1 MKTKK
6 IFTFLTASSLALWM
20 QACSDSSSSSAEWE
34 EDLSSSSESDVS
46 SSSEGKVSSSS
57 KTAES
62 SSSEEDLSSSS
73 EPDVSSSSAENVSSS
88 SETAESSSSV
98 EESSGTLFVFGS
110 DYMSGE
116 LRWVENGELSD
127 EKMAFNQD
135 SKLIAVGKNLLVLER
150 YGADNLSLVDAE
162 KQVAWQVSLESGDN
176 PSDAVKID
184 DSKIW
189 VALEGA
195 PKILQV
201 SLADGK
207 TLKTVETAAFSSA
220 GSLSPNLVDLEVSG
234 DTLFALFQRYV
245 FDSQTYT
252 TTFPKGLLA
261 MYKLSDGAF
270 LDTVQLA
277 KQNPMAMA
285 FVGGNLY
292 VASQGA
298 YNSNYGTDADD
309 NRGIEKVDLKT
320 QTSELV
326 VSGEE
331 LGGGV
336 YALAV
341 DAENSLAY
349 AAVYQSYGMV
359 PLVKVDLTSL
369 AVSSVAG
376 VSDVEG
382 SLLFAAGTLY
392 IGDRSYGSEAV
403 YAYDGSA
410 VLQLGNAVG
419 ALAPYSIAFVK

>member
-6 IFTFLTASSLALWM
+6 LFTLLTASSLAFWM

-34 EDLSSSSESDVS
+34 EELSSSSEEASSSSSEEKVS
-46 SSSEGKVSSSS
+46 SSSEA
-57 KTAES
+57 AES
-62 SSSEEDLSSSS
+62 SSSEEKISSSS
-73 EPDVSSSSAENVSSS
+73 ESEASSSSEAIESSSSA
-88 SETAESSSSV
+88 

-116 LRWVENGELSD
+116 LRWVENGGLSD

-135 SKLIAVGKNLLVLER
+135 SKLIAIGKNLLVLER

-162 KQVAWQVSLESGDN
+162 KQVVWQVSLESGDN

-201 SLADGK
+201 SLTDGK

-252 TTFPKGLLA
+252 TSFPKGLLA
-261 MYKLSDGAF
+261 MYKLSDGAL
-270 LDTVQLA
+270 LDTVQLD
-277 KQNPMAMA
+277 KKNPMAMA

-292 VASQGA
+292 VASQGE
-298 YNSNYGTDADD
+298 YNSTYGTDADD

-320 QTSELV
+320 RTSELV
-326 VSGEE
+326 VSGEQ

-336 YALAV
+336 YAMAV
-341 DAENSLAY
+341 DAENSVAY
-349 AAVYQSYGMV
+349 AAVYQTFGTV
-359 PLVKVDLTSL
+359 PVVKVDLTSL
-369 AVSSVAG
+369 TVAT
-376 VSDVEG
+376 VSDVSDAEG

-392 IGDRSYGSEAV
+392 IGDRVYGNEAV
-403 YAYDGSA
+403 FAYDGSA
-410 VLQLGNAVG
+410 VLQLDNSVG